1 MMALV
6 ARSRSRWAA
15 STVAILIALLGA
27 VPQLAALEW
36 EGRGLSAIRFDPPVQ
51 PLHQKELDE
60 ILQLKPGDAVDRVV
74 LREALARLYATGR
87 YEDLQADMT
96 AEGGTVTLTIQTKLS
111 WFVGRVSVSGVTEP
125 PNQGQL
131 VSSTKLQ
138 LGSPFALEEVR
149 AASENLR
156 AKLERNGIYDARIN
170 PVLDYDES
178 TQQVHADFQVAA
190 GPRARYAEPV
200 ITGAAPAEAAA
211 LTRTSRWRTILGL
224 LGWKKISETTT
235 LRGAER
241 MRRYYADRERL
252 LSDVELTEM
261 RHDARTNRATPM
273 IKVVPG
279 PTIQVRIEG
288 AKVSK
293 SRLRKLVPVYQEQSA
308 DRDLLVEGMRNLTEY
323 FQSEGYFRATVDFNS
338 RESTPGRQ
346 EIVYT
351 VDRGPRYKLTNLD
364 FAGNRYFDRGTIR
377 ERMAITPATRVR
389 YRNGRFSEA
398 LLNGDV
404 ASIRELYLSN
414 GFRDVSIA
422 PRVTEHGT
430 GDSQTLQVLV
440 TIKEGEQ
447 WRVGEFVLDGVTDTH
462 LEQVRGLFSSHEG
475 EPFSEA
481 SMALDRDQVLNYY
494 YNRGY
499 PNVQFDWDVE
509 PLAGAKAVRI
519 HVRVDEGKPR
529 YVRDVLVGGL
539 DKSNPGM
546 VYERLRLQPGDPL
559 SQASIIESQRRLYD
573 LGVFARVDTAV
584 QNPDGEEPNKF
595 LLFQLEEARKYS
607 LNVGLGA
614 EIARIGGGNNFD
626 APAGSPGF
634 SPRVSFGVS
643 RSNFL
648 GYGHTL
654 AVQTRLSSIQQRE
667 LVTYLAPQ
675 FKGVEGLALTITG
688 FNDLSRDIR
697 TFTSR
702 RQEGAVQLSKVLS
715 RGNTVQSR
723 FTYRRNTVDAN
734 SLNIAPALIPIFS
747 LPVRVGIL
755 SGTFI
760 QERRDD
766 PIESRRG
773 YYNSVDIGLA
783 SRAFGG
789 STSYARLLARNS
801 SYYQVYKDVILA
813 RSTTFGWQYNLNPLA
828 VAGEGEVELNIREP
842 IPLPERFYSG
852 GSSTHRGFPENQ
864 AGPRDLTTGFP
875 VGGAALLIN
884 NVELRFPLLGDNLG
898 GALFHD
904 MGNVFS
910 QLNKLTFN
918 WKQPSLVQ
926 FDYMVHAAGIGFRY
940 RTPIG
945 PVRFDLAYVPNS
957 PSFFGFR
964 GTREELIN
972 GQGEFVMQ
980 RLSRFQFHFSLGQ
993 TF

>member
-1 MMALV
+1 M
-6 ARSRSRWAA
+6 
-15 STVAILIALLGA
+15 
-27 VPQLAALEW
+27 AALEW
-36 EGRGLSAIRFDPPVQ
+36 EGKPLSAIRFEPETQ
-51 PLHQKELDE
+51 PLHPVELDE
-60 ILQLKPGDAVDRVV
+60 ILQLKPGDVVDRIR
-74 LREALARLYATGR
+74 LREALQRLYATGR
-87 YEDLQADMT
+87 YEDLQADM
-96 AEGGTVTLTIQTKLS
+96 AVEGGAAALTIQTKLS
-111 WFVGRVSVSGVTEP
+111 WFVGRVSVSGVREP

-131 VSSTKLQ
+131 VSATKLQ
-138 LGSPFALEEVR
+138 LGYPFALEDVR
-149 AASENLR
+149 AASENVR
-156 AKLERNGIYDARIN
+156 ARLERNGFYDVRIN
-170 PVLDYDES
+170 PVLDYDEE
-178 TQQVHADFQVAA
+178 TQQVHADFQITT
-190 GPRARYAEPV
+190 GKRAKYAEPEFS
-200 ITGAAPAEAAA
+200 GATPAEVAA
-211 LTRTSRWRTILGL
+211 LTRTSRWKTFLGL
-224 LGWKKISETTT
+224 FGWKNVTESRTS
-235 LRGAER
+235 RGAER
-241 MRRYYADRERL
+241 MRRYYAERERL
-252 LSDVELTEM
+252 LSDVELTAL
-261 RHDARTNRATPM
+261 RHDARTNRITP
-273 IKVVPG
+273 VVSVTPG
-279 PTIQVRIEG
+279 PLIRIRLEG
-288 AKVSK
+288 AKVGK
-293 SRLRKLVPVYQEQSA
+293 SRLRRLVPVYQEQSA

-323 FQSEGYFRATVDFNS
+323 FQAEGYFQAKVEFDS
-338 RESTPGRQ
+338 REPSPGKQ
-346 EIVYT
+346 EVVYT
-351 VDRGPRYKLTNLD
+351 VDRGPHFKLTNLE
-364 FAGNRYFDRGTIR
+364 FAGNKYFDSDTIR
-377 ERMAITPATRVR
+377 ERMAITPATKVR

-398 LLNGDV
+398 MLNGDV
-404 ASIRELYLSN
+404 GSIRELYLSN
-414 GFRDVSIA
+414 GFRDVSIV
-422 PRVTEHGT
+422 PRVTEAGS
-430 GDSQTLQVLV
+430 GDARTLSVLV
-440 TIKEGEQ
+440 TINEGEQ
-447 WRVGEFVLDGVTDTH
+447 WMVDEFVLEGVSEER

-481 SMALDRDQVLNYY
+481 SVALDRDQVLNYY

-499 PNVQFDWDVE
+499 PGAQFDWDVE
-509 PLAGAKAVRI
+509 PVAGSKSVRI

-539 DKSNPGM
+539 KTSNPGM
-546 VYERLRLQPGDPL
+546 VYERLQLEPGDPL
-559 SQASIIESQRRLYD
+559 SQSAIIESQRRLYD
-573 LGVFARVDTAV
+573 LGVFARVDVAV

-595 LLFQLEEARKYS
+595 LLFQVEEARKYS
-607 LNVGLGA
+607 LNFGLGA

-654 AVQTRLSSIQQRE
+654 AVQTRISNIQQRQ
-667 LVTYLAPQ
+667 LATYLAPQ

-702 RQEGAVQLSKVLS
+702 RQEGAVQLSKVVS

-734 SLNIAPALIPIFS
+734 SLNIDPELIPVFS

-783 SRAFGG
+783 SNAFGG
-789 STSYARLLARNS
+789 STRYARLLARNS
-801 SYYQVYKDVILA
+801 SYHRVFNDVVVA
-813 RSTTFGWQYNLNPLA
+813 RSTTFGWQYNMNPIAA
-828 VAGEGEVELNIREP
+828 VGADGVGTGVREP
-842 IPLPERFYSG
+842 IPLPERYYSG

-864 AGPRDLTTGFP
+864 AGPRDLATGFP
-875 VGGAALLIN
+875 VGGAALLTN

-898 GALFHD
+898 GVAFHD

-910 QLNKLTFN
+910 SLNNVTFR
-918 WKQPSLVQ
+918 WKQPGVTE
-926 FDYMVHAAGIGFRY
+926 FDYMVHAIGMGVRY

-945 PVRFDLAYVPNS
+945 PVRLDLAYVPNS

-964 GTREELIN
+964 GTREQLIN
-972 GQGEFVMQ
+972 NQGEFVMQ

>member
-1 MMALV
+1 M
-6 ARSRSRWAA
+6 
-15 STVAILIALLGA
+15 
-27 VPQLAALEW
+27 
-36 EGRGLSAIRFDPPVQ
+36 SAIRFDPPAQ

-60 ILQLKPGDAVDRVV
+60 ILQLGPGVTVDRIV
-74 LREALARLYATGR
+74 LREALERLYATGR
-87 YEDLQADMT
+87 YEDLQADMS
-96 AEGGTVTLTIQTKLS
+96 AEGGAVTLTIQTKLS
-111 WFVGRVSVSGVTEP
+111 WFVGRISVSGVKEP

-131 VSSTKLQ
+131 VSATKLQ
-138 LGSPFALEEVR
+138 LGYPFALDEVR
-149 AASENLR
+149 AAAENVR
-156 AKLERNGIYDARIN
+156 AKLERNGLFDVRIN
-170 PVLDYDES
+170 PVLDYDED
-178 TQQVHADFQVAA
+178 TQQVHVDFQVTA
-190 GPRARYAEPV
+190 GSRATYAQPE
-200 ITGAAPAEAAA
+200 ITGATPAEAAA
-211 LTRTSRWRTILGL
+211 LTRTSRWKTILGL
-224 LGWKKISETTT
+224 FGWKKVSETRTA
-235 LRGAER
+235 RGGER

-252 LSDVELTEM
+252 LSDVELTAM
-261 RHDARTNRATPM
+261 RHDPRSNRVTPVV
-273 IKVVPG
+273 KVSPG
-279 PTIQVRIEG
+279 PTIRIRLEG
-288 AKVSK
+288 AKISRSK
-293 SRLRKLVPVYQEQSA
+293 LRQLVPVYQEQSA

-323 FQSEGYFRATVDFNS
+323 LQSEGYFRAEVKFES
-338 RESTPGRQ
+338 REPQPGRQ
-346 EIVYT
+346 EVVYT
-351 VDRGPRYKLTNLD
+351 VDRGPHFKLTDLD
-364 FAGNRYFDRGTIR
+364 LAGNRYFDRETIR
-377 ERMAITPATRVR
+377 ERMAITPATKVR

-414 GFRDVSIA
+414 GFRDLKIV
-422 PRVTEHGT
+422 PRVTEHGQ
-430 GDSQTLQVLV
+430 GDTQTLQVV
-440 TIKEGEQ
+440 IDIDEGQQ
-447 WRVGEFVLDGVTDTH
+447 WRVDQFTLEGVAENH
-462 LEQVRGLFSSHEG
+462 LKAVQGLFSSHEG

-481 SMALDRDQVLNYY
+481 SVALDRDQVLNYY

-499 PNVQFDWDVE
+499 PNAQFDWDVE
-509 PLAGAKAVRI
+509 SVAGVKAVKI

-539 DKSNPGM
+539 NTSNPGM
-546 VYERLRLQPGDPL
+546 VYERLQLHAGDPL
-559 SQASIIESQRRLYD
+559 SQSAIIESQRRLYD
-573 LGVFARVDTAV
+573 LGVFARVDVAV
-584 QNPDGEEPNKF
+584 QNPDGVEPNKF
-595 LLFQLEEARKYS
+595 LLFQVEEARKYS
-607 LNVGLGA
+607 LNLGVGA

-634 SPRVSFGVS
+634 SPRVSFGVA

-648 GYGHTL
+648 GYGHTVSIQ
-654 AVQTRLSSIQQRE
+654 ARVSNIQQRE
-667 LVTYLAPQ
+667 IVTYLAPQ

-734 SLNIAPALIPIFS
+734 SLNISPILIPVFS

-766 PIESRRG
+766 PIESRHG
-773 YYNSVDIGLA
+773 YYNSVDVGLA

-789 STSYARLLARNS
+789 STSYARVLARNS

-813 RSTTFGWQYNLNPLA
+813 RSTTFGWQYNLNPIA
-828 VAGEGEVELNIREP
+828 IAAEGEADLNLREP

-864 AGPRDLTTGFP
+864 AGPRDPTTGFP

-910 QLNKLTFN
+910 QLDKFTFR
-918 WKQPSLVQ
+918 WKQPGLKQ
-926 FDYMVHAAGIGFRY
+926 FDYMVHAVGMGVRY

-945 PVRFDLAYVPNS
+945 PVRLDLAYVPNS

-964 GTREELIN
+964 GTREQLFN
-972 GQGEFVMQ
+972 GQGEFVQQ
-980 RLSRFQFHFSLGQ
+980 RLSHFQFHFSLGQ